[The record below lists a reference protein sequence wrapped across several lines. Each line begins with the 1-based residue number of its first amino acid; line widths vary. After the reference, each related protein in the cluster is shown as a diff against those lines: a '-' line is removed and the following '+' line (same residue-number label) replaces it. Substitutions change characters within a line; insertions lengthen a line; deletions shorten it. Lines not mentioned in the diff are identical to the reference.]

1 MSGADFAADERLLRA
16 IIESPAGQAA
26 VAEGHA
32 KAAAHRATALKVMQA
47 AIVVQAQVQ
56 ATVATKLGAARE
68 AVDKAH
74 RVWREKLAALH
85 ALDMEMATASHLI
98 EAAERGA
105 RRALVSDLE
114 RIRATVRELAFARL
128 SALASSNYRDTR
140 DVYGNLTGAVDR
152 NPSAGHRA
160 ERMRALAAELEAL
173 ELAEV
178 TPLVIANRCDAA
190 LAEMKQ
196 LAPEVEVKGEKL
208 IVPPMGL
215 TLL

>member
-16 IIESPAGQAA
+16 IIESPAGKAA

-32 KAAAHRATALKVMQA
+32 QAAAHRATALKVMQA

-85 ALDMEMATASHLI
+85 ALDIEMATASHLI

-105 RRALVSDLE
+105 RRAP
-114 RIRATVRELAFARL
+114 ARL
-128 SALASSNYRDTR
+128 RARAARRASGSGSRRPAPRSSPADSR
-140 DVYGNLTGAVDR
+140 P
-152 NPSAGHRA
+152 PSPA
-160 ERMRALAAELEAL
+160 
-173 ELAEV
+173 
-178 TPLVIANRCDAA
+178 
-190 LAEMKQ
+190 
-196 LAPEVEVKGEKL
+196 
-208 IVPPMGL
+208 
-215 TLL
+215 